1 MLEVSVGARGCDRD
15 PRAMLSLWV
24 SWVTAEVGGCP
35 AIVLC
40 DLIWAEPP
48 SGLGWVGECVLTR
61 SAQPWPQ
68 SKELSALWENAAQR
82 LKCPF
87 RGRG

>member
-1 MLEVSVGARGCDRD
+1 MLEVSVGARGRDRD

-48 SGLGWVGECVLTR
+48 SGLGWVG
-61 SAQPWPQ
+61 
-68 SKELSALWENAAQR
+68 
-82 LKCPF
+82 
-87 RGRG
+87 G

>member
-1 MLEVSVGARGCDRD
+1 MLEVSVGARGRDRD

-40 DLIWAEPP
+40 DLMQPDW
-48 SGLGWVGECVLTR
+48 GGWVGECFLTW

-68 SKELSALWENAAQR
+68 SKEPSALWENAAQR